1 MSVAFYCFC
10 VIFAKNSA
18 VLFNSLEFL
27 FFLPI
32 VFALYWLCAGR
43 ANLRN
48 LVIVIASY
56 AFYGW
61 WDYRFLALLA
71 LSTASSYASGIA
83 IEKCQERKTAKWIC
97 AANVVFNLSILAFF
111 KYFNF
116 FGENFARMMDML
128 GWHTDWVMLD
138 ILLPVGIS
146 FYTFQAIGYTID
158 VYRRSTEASHNPITF
173 AAFISFFPQ
182 LVAGPIE
189 RAGTM
194 IHQFSGK
201 VRFSQKFYDG
211 MRQMLWGFFKK
222 MVIADNCAVFVDMV
236 WDKYDVLNGS
246 TMLLAAV
253 FFTFQIY
260 GDFSG
265 YSDIAIGTG
274 KLFGIDL
281 STNFKTPYFATN
293 IGDFWRRW
301 HISLMSWFRDYIY
314 IPLGGSRVSKIIT
327 ARNILIVFALSG
339 LWHGANWT
347 FVTWGIYH
355 AILLIAY
362 SLFISKIKL
371 PKSAITSVIGA
382 LLTFAAATIGWI
394 IFRSADINE
403 AWGIISKIFSA
414 SLFDYVTTNK
424 EHYLVYIAIML
435 VVEWIYRKQ
444 EHALCISGTGLL
456 KYKAARWAVYYLI
469 VVVIILLAGPNGTFI
484 YFQF

>member
-116 FGENFARMMDML
+116 FGENFARIMDTL

-146 FYTFQAIGYTID
+146 FYTFQAIAYTID
-158 VYRRSTEASHNPITF
+158 VYRRSTTASHNPITF

-222 MVIADNCAVFVDMV
+222 MVIADNCALFVDMV

-327 ARNILIVFALSG
+327 ARNILLVFALSG

-444 EHALCISGTGLL
+444 EHALCIVGTGIL

-469 VVVIILLAGPNGTFI
+469 VVAILLLAGPNGTFI

>member
-97 AANVVFNLSILAFF
+97 AANVVLNLSILAFF

-327 ARNILIVFALSG
+327 ARNILLVFALSG

-414 SLFDYVTTNK
+414 SLFDYARTNK
-424 EHYLVYIAIML
+424 EHYLVYIAVML
-435 VVEWIYRKQ
+435 VVEWVYRKQ

>member
-116 FGENFARMMDML
+116 FGENFARMMDTL

-327 ARNILIVFALSG
+327 ARNILLVFALSG

-414 SLFDYVTTNK
+414 SLFDYARTNK
-424 EHYLVYIAIML
+424 EHYLVYIAVML
-435 VVEWIYRKQ
+435 VVEWVYRKQ

>member
-83 IEKCQERKTAKWIC
+83 IERCKERKTAKWIC

-116 FGENFARMMDML
+116 FGENFARIMDML

-327 ARNILIVFALSG
+327 ARNILLVFALSG

-444 EHALCISGTGLL
+444 EHALCIVGTGIL

-469 VVVIILLAGPNGTFI
+469 VVAILLLAGPNGTFI

>member
-97 AANVVFNLSILAFF
+97 AANMVFNLSILAFF

-146 FYTFQAIGYTID
+146 FYTFQAIAYTID
-158 VYRRSTEASHNPITF
+158 VYRRSTTASHNPITF

-211 MRQMLWGFFKK
+211 SRQMLWGFFKK

-327 ARNILIVFALSG
+327 ARNILLVFALSG

-394 IFRSADINE
+394 IFRSADIYE

-444 EHALCISGTGLL
+444 EHALCISGTGIL

-469 VVVIILLAGPNGTFI
+469 VVAILLLAGPNGTFI

>member
-146 FYTFQAIGYTID
+146 FYTFQAIAYTID
-158 VYRRSTEASHNPITF
+158 VYRRSTTASHNPITF

-222 MVIADNCAVFVDMV
+222 MVIADNCALFVDMV

-265 YSDIAIGTG
+265 YSDIAVGTG
-274 KLFGIDL
+274 KLFGIGL

-327 ARNILIVFALSG
+327 ARNILLVFALSG

-394 IFRSADINE
+394 IFRSADIYE

>member
-116 FGENFARMMDML
+116 FGENFARIMDTL

-146 FYTFQAIGYTID
+146 FYTFQAIAYTID
-158 VYRRSTEASHNPITF
+158 VYRRSTTASHNPITF

-327 ARNILIVFALSG
+327 ARNILLVFALSG

-414 SLFDYVTTNK
+414 SLFDYARTNK
-424 EHYLVYIAIML
+424 EHYLVYIAVML
-435 VVEWIYRKQ
+435 VVEWVYRKQ

>member
-18 VLFNSLEFL
+18 MLFNSLEFL

-83 IEKCQERKTAKWIC
+83 IERCKERKTAKWIC

-222 MVIADNCAVFVDMV
+222 MVIADNCALFVDMV

-314 IPLGGSRVSKIIT
+314 IHLGGSRVSKIIT
-327 ARNILIVFALSG
+327 ARNILLVFALSG

-414 SLFDYVTTNK
+414 SLFDYARTNK
-424 EHYLVYIAIML
+424 EHYLVYIAVML
-435 VVEWIYRKQ
+435 VVEWVYRKQ

>member
-327 ARNILIVFALSG
+327 ARNILLVFALSG

-394 IFRSADINE
+394 IFRSADIYE

-444 EHALCISGTGLL
+444 EHALCIVGTGIL

>member
-146 FYTFQAIGYTID
+146 FYTFQAIAYTID
-158 VYRRSTEASHNPITF
+158 VYRRSTTASHNPITF

-211 MRQMLWGFFKK
+211 SRQMLWGFFKK

-327 ARNILIVFALSG
+327 ARNILLVFALSG

-414 SLFDYVTTNK
+414 SLFDYARTNK
-424 EHYLVYIAIML
+424 EHYLVYIAVML
-435 VVEWIYRKQ
+435 VVEWVYRKQ

>member
-32 VFALYWLCAGR
+32 VFVLYWLCAGR

-48 LVIVIASY
+48 LVIVLASY

-83 IEKCQERKTAKWIC
+83 IEKCQERKTGKWIC

-116 FGENFARMMDML
+116 FGENFARIMDAL
-128 GWHTDWVMLD
+128 GWHIDWVMLD

-194 IHQFSGK
+194 LHQFSGK
-201 VRFSQKFYDG
+201 VRFSEKFYDG

-222 MVIADNCAVFVDMV
+222 MVIADNCALFVDMV

-314 IPLGGSRVSKIIT
+314 IPLGGSKVSKIIT

-355 AILLIAY
+355 AILLVTY

-394 IFRSADINE
+394 IFRSADIYE
-403 AWGIISKIFSA
+403 AWGIISKILSA

-444 EHALCISGTGLL
+444 EHALCIAGTGIL

-469 VVVIILLAGPNGTFI
+469 AVAILLLAGPNDTFI

>member
-116 FGENFARMMDML
+116 FGENFARIMDTL

-327 ARNILIVFALSG
+327 ARNILLVFALSG

-414 SLFDYVTTNK
+414 SLFDYARTNK
-424 EHYLVYIAIML
+424 EHYLVYIAVML
-435 VVEWIYRKQ
+435 VVEWVYRKQ

-469 VVVIILLAGPNGTFI
+469 VVAILLLAGPNGTFI

>member
-146 FYTFQAIGYTID
+146 FYTFQAIAYTID
-158 VYRRSTEASHNPITF
+158 VYRRSTTASHNPITF

-414 SLFDYVTTNK
+414 SLFDYARTNK

-435 VVEWIYRKQ
+435 VVEWVYRKQ

>member
-116 FGENFARMMDML
+116 FGENFARIMDTL

-146 FYTFQAIGYTID
+146 FYTFQAIAYTID

-253 FFTFQIY
+253 FFTFQID

-327 ARNILIVFALSG
+327 ARNILLVFALSG

-362 SLFISKIKL
+362 SLFISKIRL

-394 IFRSADINE
+394 IFRSADIYE

-444 EHALCISGTGLL
+444 EHALCIVGTGIL

-469 VVVIILLAGPNGTFI
+469 VVAILLLAGPNGTFI

>member
-116 FGENFARMMDML
+116 FGENFARIMDTL

-327 ARNILIVFALSG
+327 ARNILLVFALSG

-414 SLFDYVTTNK
+414 SLFDYARTNK
-424 EHYLVYIAIML
+424 EHYLVYIAVML
-435 VVEWIYRKQ
+435 VVEWVYRKQ

>member
-222 MVIADNCAVFVDMV
+222 MVIADNCALFVDMV

-327 ARNILIVFALSG
+327 ARNILLVFSLSG

-444 EHALCISGTGLL
+444 EHALCIVGTGIL

-469 VVVIILLAGPNGTFI
+469 VVAILLLAGPNGTFI

>member
-116 FGENFARMMDML
+116 FGENFARIMDTL

-327 ARNILIVFALSG
+327 ARNILLVFALSG

-444 EHALCISGTGLL
+444 EHALCISGTGIL

>member
-116 FGENFARMMDML
+116 FGENFARIMDTL

-327 ARNILIVFALSG
+327 ARNILLVFALSG

-414 SLFDYVTTNK
+414 SLYDYARTNK
-424 EHYLVYIAIML
+424 EHYLVYIAVML
-435 VVEWIYRKQ
+435 FVEWVYRKQ

-456 KYKAARWAVYYLI
+456 KYKAAKWAVYYLI

>member
-158 VYRRSTEASHNPITF
+158 VYRRSTKASHNPITF

-222 MVIADNCAVFVDMV
+222 MVIADNCALFVDMV

-327 ARNILIVFALSG
+327 ARNILLVFALSG

-414 SLFDYVTTNK
+414 SLFDYARTNK
-424 EHYLVYIAIML
+424 EHYLVYIAVML
-435 VVEWIYRKQ
+435 VVEWVYRKQ

>member
-97 AANVVFNLSILAFF
+97 AANMVFNLSILAFF

-327 ARNILIVFALSG
+327 ARNILLVFALSG

-414 SLFDYVTTNK
+414 SLFDYARTNK
-424 EHYLVYIAIML
+424 EHYLVYIAVML
-435 VVEWIYRKQ
+435 VVEWVYRKQ

>member
-116 FGENFARMMDML
+116 FGENFARIMDTL

-222 MVIADNCAVFVDMV
+222 MVIADNCALFVDMV

-327 ARNILIVFALSG
+327 ARNILLVFALSG

-414 SLFDYVTTNK
+414 SLFDYARTNK
-424 EHYLVYIAIML
+424 EHYLVYIAVML
-435 VVEWIYRKQ
+435 VVEWVYRKQ

>member
-116 FGENFARMMDML
+116 FGENFARIMDTL

-327 ARNILIVFALSG
+327 ARNILLVFALSG

-371 PKSAITSVIGA
+371 PNSAITSVIGA

-444 EHALCISGTGLL
+444 EHALCIVGTGIL

-469 VVVIILLAGPNGTFI
+469 VVAILLLAGPNGTFI

>member
-327 ARNILIVFALSG
+327 ARNILLVFALSG

-414 SLFDYVTTNK
+414 SLFDYARTNK
-424 EHYLVYIAIML
+424 EHYLVYIAVML
-435 VVEWIYRKQ
+435 VVEWVYRKQ